1 MRLDLSTKA
10 AEWVRERDRCIMV
23 HMIPP
28 LG

>member
-1 MRLDLSTKA
+1 VNLAISTKA
-10 AEWVRERDRCIMV
+10 AEFVRDRGSTVMV